1 MRRFLPLLVWLAVI
15 LAPSMSRAEM
25 LDFPVVKLQAL
36 DKSTARTVTFEA
48 KVGSTIEYGSLFI
61 KIQACRKSEPLDPPE
76 SAAFLQ
82 IWEVPLH
89 ADKSEWVFSG
99 WMFASSPA
107 LSAMD
112 HAVYDVWV
120 LDCLDKT
127 KKPAQVTEDKK
138 GEESGDQEDLE
149 PAKKE
154 TEQTQVE
161 ESNADNVEEVEDS
174 EADTVAAPSEAESVS
189 DEAEQSDAVQ
199 AEDPLN
205 SVINNPENFE

>member
-1 MRRFLPLLVWLAVI
+1 MRALFFFLCLCFVSIFVFTAQAAMQDYPI
-15 LAPSMSRAEM
+15 
-25 LDFPVVKLQAL
+25 VKLQAL

-48 KVGSTIEYGSLFI
+48 KVGTTIEYGSLFI
-61 KIQACRKSEPLDPPE
+61 KIQACRKAEPLDPPE

-120 LDCLDKT
+120 LDCLEKVKKKSQVPKT
-127 KKPAQVTEDKK
+127 GSRKKSA
-138 GEESGDQEDLE
+138 DQAELE
-149 PAKKE
+149 PVQKVAEPEKE
-154 TEQTQVE
+154 QKEKPVENKESQAEAVPASKTEKRTAIPAEKSSQPI
-161 ESNADNVEEVEDS
+161 DNS
-174 EADTVAAPSEAESVS
+174 IESVI
-189 DEAEQSDAVQ
+189 EN
-199 AEDPLN
+199 LK
-205 SVINNPENFE
+205 NNE